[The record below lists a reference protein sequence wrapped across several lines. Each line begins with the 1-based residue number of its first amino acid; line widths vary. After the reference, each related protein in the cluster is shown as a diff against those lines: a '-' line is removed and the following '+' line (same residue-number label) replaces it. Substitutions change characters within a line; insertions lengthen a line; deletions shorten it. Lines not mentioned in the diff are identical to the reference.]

1 MVDWVSSLNLVL
13 HARYGYVIVTY
24 ITVVANS
31 NIFGAKEDALQKKL
45 PSTVLLLD

>member
-1 MVDWVSSLNLVL
+1 MVDWVSAADLVL

-31 NIFGAKEDALQKKL
+31 NIFEAKGRVLQKKL